1 MKRSL
6 TEDQRMAI
14 LYSMVFIDKE
24 NQNLEPDVRT
34 LLWLRAS
41 GAYQYIDT
49 FKGYKVKDSDIE
61 MDYYSALK
69 KSPIPPSPSIS
80 LIYADMKRLQFDI
93 DTVKKK
99 HQQQRYLNFIN
110 NELMQNSFAEVMI
123 NYCKRNG
130 AFLYNQSQST
140 ILSRILEVVYKQE

>member
-1 MKRSL
+1 
-6 TEDQRMAI
+6 MAI

-93 DTVKKK
+93 DTVKKN

>member
-1 MKRSL
+1 
-6 TEDQRMAI
+6 MAI

-61 MDYYSALK
+61 TDYYSALK